1 MLSHTGTWI
10 LLSDNTQQNPNHPT
24 SWCPSPGLAT
34 RPVSTDMVSL
44 LLTLLIMIK
53 KPTPKQTPEPGM
65 ELSSMRRKKDNSTT
79 RENANK
85 KKKVENS
92 LIKESFSN
100 LRF

>member
-1 MLSHTGTWI
+1 
-10 LLSDNTQQNPNHPT
+10 
-24 SWCPSPGLAT
+24 
-34 RPVSTDMVSL
+34 
-44 LLTLLIMIK
+44 
-53 KPTPKQTPEPGM
+53 M